1 MTNTYY
7 IFIESLRN
15 TYEAGGVVMLPIL
28 LAGVVGFYFLFAS
41 WMRIGGD
48 SFRNDVH
55 KVVRR
60 MQRDLNGEGSVS
72 KTGDAHGV
80 ANAPAK
86 EHCETVALQRLRKR
100 GGFLSREFSY
110 AIEVAQKNYDEFC
123 DYMQVRMMK
132 SVRYMEQGNH
142 IISVMAAAA
151 PLLGLLGTVTGM
163 VSTFE
168 VITLY
173 GNQNPVLMADG
184 ISEALISTQS
194 GLLVAFPLTLLKQRL
209 DERIEMLKQ
218 EMELGA
224 TVIDNY
230 FATQVGDSSITATR
244 ANESRMT
251 TTDADNSRIVAAHA
265 DNSSFAANHANE
277 PRMNRHCEP

>member
-41 WMRIGGD
+41 WFRIGGD
-48 SFRNDVH
+48 FFRKDIH
-55 KVVRR
+55 KVVKR
-60 MQRDLNGEGSVS
+60 MQQDLNGEGAATKIGEPREDGHREV
-72 KTGDAHGV
+72 
-80 ANAPAK
+80 
-86 EHCETVALQRLRKR
+86 VALQRLRKR
-100 GGFLSREFSY
+100 GGFLSRELSY
-110 AIEVAQKNYDEFC
+110 AMEIAQKNYNEFR

-142 IISVMAAAA
+142 IVMVMAAAA

-163 VSTFE
+163 VATFE

-194 GLLVAFPLTLLKQRL
+194 GLLIAFPLTLLKQRL
-209 DERIEMLKQ
+209 DERIENLKQ

-230 FATQVGDSSITATR
+230 FAAQSKD
-244 ANESRMT
+244 
-251 TTDADNSRIVAAHA
+251 
-265 DNSSFAANHANE
+265 
-277 PRMNRHCEP
+277 

>member
-1 MTNTYY
+1 
-7 IFIESLRN
+7 
-15 TYEAGGVVMLPIL
+15 
-28 LAGVVGFYFLFAS
+28 
-41 WMRIGGD
+41 
-48 SFRNDVH
+48 
-55 KVVRR
+55 
-60 MQRDLNGEGSVS
+60 MQLDLNSDGKAS
-72 KTGDAHGV
+72 
-80 ANAPAK
+80 
-86 EHCETVALQRLRKR
+86 CETVALERLQKR
-100 GGFLSREFSY
+100 GGFLSRELSS
-110 AIEVAQKNYDEFC
+110 AMEIAQKNYDEFR

-142 IISVMAAAA
+142 MIMVMAAAA

-194 GLLVAFPLTLLKQRL
+194 GLLIAFPLTLLKQRL
-209 DERIEMLKQ
+209 DERIENLKQ

-230 FATQVGDSSITATR
+230 FVSKGETEKISTSLQTEGRDLT
-244 ANESRMT
+244 
-251 TTDADNSRIVAAHA
+251 
-265 DNSSFAANHANE
+265 
-277 PRMNRHCEP
+277 

>member
-7 IFIESLRN
+7 IFIESLQN

-41 WMRIGGD
+41 WFRIGGD
-48 SFRNDVH
+48 FFRKDIH
-55 KVVRR
+55 KVVKR
-60 MQRDLNGEGSVS
+60 MQQDLNGEGAATKIGEPREDGHREV
-72 KTGDAHGV
+72 
-80 ANAPAK
+80 
-86 EHCETVALQRLRKR
+86 VALQRLRKR
-100 GGFLSREFSY
+100 GGFLSRELSY
-110 AIEVAQKNYDEFC
+110 AMEIAQKNYNEFR

-142 IISVMAAAA
+142 IVMVMAAAA

-194 GLLVAFPLTLLKQRL
+194 GLLIAFPLTLLKQRL
-209 DERIEMLKQ
+209 DERIENLKQ

-230 FATQVGDSSITATR
+230 FAAQSKD
-244 ANESRMT
+244 
-251 TTDADNSRIVAAHA
+251 
-265 DNSSFAANHANE
+265 
-277 PRMNRHCEP
+277 

>member
-1 MTNTYY
+1 MTDFHY

-28 LAGVVGFYFLFAS
+28 LAGVIGFYFLFAS
-41 WMRIGGD
+41 WLRIGGD
-48 SFRNDVH
+48 FFRRDIH
-55 KVVRR
+55 HVVKR
-60 MQRDLNGEGSVS
+60 MQMDLSGE
-72 KTGDAHGV
+72 
-80 ANAPAK
+80 N
-86 EHCETVALQRLRKR
+86 EQCEDVALKRLRKR
-100 GGFLSREFSY
+100 SGFLSRELSY
-110 AIEVAQKNYDEFC
+110 AMEIAQKNYDEFR

-132 SVRYMEQGNH
+132 SMRYMEQGNH
-142 IISVMAAAA
+142 IIMVMAAAA

-194 GLLVAFPLTLLKQRL
+194 GLLIAFPLTLLKQRL
-209 DERIEMLKQ
+209 DERIESLKQ

-230 FATQVGDSSITATR
+230 FAAKNQDEKFTELAEVNA
-244 ANESRMT
+244 
-251 TTDADNSRIVAAHA
+251 
-265 DNSSFAANHANE
+265 
-277 PRMNRHCEP
+277 

>member
-41 WMRIGGD
+41 WFRIGGD
-48 SFRNDVH
+48 FFRKDIH
-55 KVVRR
+55 KVVKR
-60 MQRDLNGEGSVS
+60 MQQDLNGEGAATKIDEPREDGHREV
-72 KTGDAHGV
+72 
-80 ANAPAK
+80 
-86 EHCETVALQRLRKR
+86 VALQRLRKR
-100 GGFLSREFSY
+100 GGFLSRELSY
-110 AIEVAQKNYDEFC
+110 AMEIAQKNYNEFR

-142 IISVMAAAA
+142 IVIVMAAAA

-194 GLLVAFPLTLLKQRL
+194 GLLIAFPLTLLKQRL
-209 DERIEMLKQ
+209 DERIDNLKQ

-230 FATQVGDSSITATR
+230 FAAQSKD
-244 ANESRMT
+244 
-251 TTDADNSRIVAAHA
+251 
-265 DNSSFAANHANE
+265 
-277 PRMNRHCEP
+277 

>member
-1 MTNTYY
+1 MTDFHY

-28 LAGVVGFYFLFAS
+28 LAGVIGFYFLFAS
-41 WMRIGGD
+41 WLRIGGD
-48 SFRNDVH
+48 FFRRDIH
-55 KVVRR
+55 HVVKR
-60 MQRDLNGEGSVS
+60 MQMDLSGE
-72 KTGDAHGV
+72 
-80 ANAPAK
+80 N
-86 EHCETVALQRLRKR
+86 EQCEDVALKRLCKR
-100 GGFLSREFSY
+100 SGFLSRELSY
-110 AIEVAQKNYDEFC
+110 AMEIAQKNYDEFR

-132 SVRYMEQGNH
+132 SMRYMEQGNH
-142 IISVMAAAA
+142 IIMVMAAAA

-194 GLLVAFPLTLLKQRL
+194 GLLIAFPLTLLKQRL
-209 DERIEMLKQ
+209 DERIESLKQ

-230 FATQVGDSSITATR
+230 FVEKKRLIYGL
-244 ANESRMT
+244 
-251 TTDADNSRIVAAHA
+251 
-265 DNSSFAANHANE
+265 
-277 PRMNRHCEP
+277 

>member
-1 MTNTYY
+1 MRQCVNENMNNTYY

-41 WMRIGGD
+41 WLRIGGD
-48 SFRNDVH
+48 FFRQDIA
-55 KVVRR
+55 KVVKRLQKDLSGKASAFGNVSGSESSE
-60 MQRDLNGEGSVS
+60 QR
-72 KTGDAHGV
+72 
-80 ANAPAK
+80 
-86 EHCETVALQRLRKR
+86 ETIALTRLRKR
-100 GGFLSREFSY
+100 GGFLSRELSY
-110 AIEVAQKNYDEFC
+110 ALEIAQKDLQSFR

-142 IISVMAAAA
+142 IVAVMASAA

-194 GLLVAFPLTLLKQRL
+194 GLLIAFPLTLLKQRL
-209 DERIEMLKQ
+209 DERIEILTH
-218 EMELGA
+218 EMELAA

-230 FATQVGDSSITATR
+230 FVSKGETEKISTSLQTEGRDLT
-244 ANESRMT
+244 
-251 TTDADNSRIVAAHA
+251 
-265 DNSSFAANHANE
+265 
-277 PRMNRHCEP
+277 

>member
-1 MTNTYY
+1 MTDFHY

-28 LAGVVGFYFLFAS
+28 LAGVIGFYFLFAS
-41 WMRIGGD
+41 WLRIGGD
-48 SFRNDVH
+48 FFRRDIH
-55 KVVRR
+55 HVVKR
-60 MQRDLNGEGSVS
+60 MQMDLSGE
-72 KTGDAHGV
+72 
-80 ANAPAK
+80 N
-86 EHCETVALQRLRKR
+86 EQCEDVALKRLRKR
-100 GGFLSREFSY
+100 SGFLSRELSY
-110 AIEVAQKNYDEFC
+110 AMEIAQKNYDEFR

-132 SVRYMEQGNH
+132 SMRYMEQGNH
-142 IISVMAAAA
+142 IIMVMAAAA

-194 GLLVAFPLTLLKQRL
+194 GLLIAFPLTLLKQRL
-209 DERIEMLKQ
+209 DERIESLKQ

-230 FATQVGDSSITATR
+230 FATK
-244 ANESRMT
+244 E
-251 TTDADNSRIVAAHA
+251 
-265 DNSSFAANHANE
+265 E
-277 PRMNRHCEP
+277 